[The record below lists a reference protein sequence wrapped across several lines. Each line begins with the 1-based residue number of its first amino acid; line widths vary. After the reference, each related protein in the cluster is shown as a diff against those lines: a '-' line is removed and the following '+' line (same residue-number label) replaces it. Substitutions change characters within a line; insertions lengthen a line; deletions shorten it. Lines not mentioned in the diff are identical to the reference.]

1 MLNAIKHPAT
11 TLGPKQMSMLRN
23 APMSKDIMTQT
34 GWKLLLAATEFDKPA
49 RVIQDINIGPNG
61 TGIGHNEFIGDAM
74 RVYCLALLYCATG
87 DKKYFNKYS
96 ELQSAWCR
104 GCKTF
109 QGTNAP
115 LECAWGG
122 TCMVRAAE
130 LMQLHT
136 EEFEAFID
144 SILLPNLWN
153 RYKEIQKWNNNWILA
168 IYEALLQIA
177 LYKNNI
183 VLFNSVLKD
192 FCTSLSMCVP
202 FESGMCTETKR
213 DIVHAQFNIASMINI
228 AELCWH
234 QGLDIYSIHS
244 NCIQKCMEFHA
255 SILRG
260 NPPPCLKKE
269 ELRDIK
275 FVPSAWDV
283 GYNHFALRQNLSLPE
298 TNYLLSQK
306 RVRPERMS
314 FCWGP
319 GWIHFG
325 SG

>member
-11 TLGPKQMSMLRN
+11 TLGPKQLSILKS
-23 APMSKDIMTQT
+23 APTSNHT
-34 GWKLLLAATEFDKPA
+34 GWKLLLAATEFDKPP
-49 RVIQDINIGPNG
+49 RVLQDINIGPNG

-74 RVYCLALLYCATG
+74 RIYSLALAYVATK
-87 DKKYFNKYS
+87 DDKYFKKYC

-109 QGTNAP
+109 QGANAP

-130 LMQLHT
+130 LLQVHT
-136 EEFEAFID
+136 NEFEAFID

-168 IYEALLQIA
+168 IQEALLQIA

-183 VLFNSVLKD
+183 VLFNNVLKD
-192 FCTSLSMCVP
+192 FCTSLSVCVP
-202 FESGMCTETKR
+202 FENGMCTETKR

-228 AELCWH
+228 AEMCWH
-234 QGLDIYSIHS
+234 QGLDIYSIH
-244 NCIQKCMEFHA
+244 NKCIPKCMEFHA
-255 SILRG
+255 SILG
-260 NPPPCLKKE
+260 GKLPTSLKKE

-275 FVPSAWDV
+275 FVPSAWDI
-283 GYNHFALRQNLSLPE
+283 GYNHFTLRHNLSMPE
-298 TNYLLSQK
+298 THHLLSQK

-319 GWIHFG
+319 AWMHFG